1 MQLKHKVGTHDVD
14 PFYEL
19 HVWHWRDNPSGMV
32 AHYNPAVSCAG
43 S

>member
-32 AHYNPAVSCAG
+32 ADYNPAVSCAG